1 MKIKKQL
8 ILHLISTIIF
18 VYVFVQ
24 FLTLKSSNRIYKF
37 YNDYIMNRYCIILY
51 ILMIMLI
58 SKYDNYIAIL
68 LFILI
73 MIPFNC
79 AYKEYFED
87 ENPSITVASIID
99 PLSLDMSDDR
109 FKMDDVAKDNIL
121 KQIKSQVDFD
131 PYKSSLAK
139 NVIYEIY
146 NKYFDNDIF
155 KKLNSIDQD
164 SKNYIASGNFQY
176 VPKLDKVDYDIAT
189 YQSINYNAK
198 LGGANPMTDN
208 LSNTTTRS

>member
-1 MKIKKQL
+1 MKIKNKL

-18 VYVFVQ
+18 VYIFVQ

-51 ILMIMLI
+51 ILIIMFI
-58 SKYDNYIAIL
+58 SKYDNYISIL

-73 MIPFNC
+73 MIPFKC

-87 ENPSITVASIID
+87 EKPSTTVAIITD
-99 PLSLDMSDDR
+99 SLYLDTSDDR

-121 KQIKSQVDFD
+121 KQIKAQVDFD

-146 NKYFDNDIF
+146 NKYFDNDTF

-164 SKNYIASGNFQY
+164 SKDYIASGNFQY
-176 VPKLDKVDYDIAT
+176 VPKLDKVNYDIST
-189 YQSINYNAK
+189 YQSINYNSK
-198 LGGANPMTDN
+198 LGGANPITDN
-208 LSNTTTRS
+208 LSNTIRRS

>member
-18 VYVFVQ
+18 VYIFVQ

-51 ILMIMLI
+51 ILIIIFI

-73 MIPFNC
+73 MIPFKC

-87 ENPSITVASIID
+87 ETSSITVATIID
-99 PLSLDMSDDR
+99 PLSLDTSDDR
-109 FKMDDVAKDNIL
+109 FKIDDVAKDNIL
-121 KQIKSQVDFD
+121 KQIKAQVDFD

-155 KKLNSIDQD
+155 KKLNSINQD
-164 SKNYIASGNFQY
+164 SKDYIASGNFQY
-176 VPKLDKVDYDIAT
+176 VPKLDKVNYDIST

-208 LSNTTTRS
+208 LSNKTRS